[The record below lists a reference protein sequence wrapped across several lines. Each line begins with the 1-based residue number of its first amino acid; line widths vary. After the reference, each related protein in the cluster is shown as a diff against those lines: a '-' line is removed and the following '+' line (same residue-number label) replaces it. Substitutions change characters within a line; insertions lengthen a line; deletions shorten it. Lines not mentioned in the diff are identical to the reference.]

1 MLTDEDIE
9 LLELI
14 KQLTPEQ
21 RTACTDFF
29 RVIIPDPTSL
39 QRVPVEKPCYS
50 HKAQVALV

>member
-14 KQLTPEQ
+14 KKLTPEQ

-29 RVIIPDPTSL
+29 RVLIPDPASS
-39 QRVPVEKPCYS
+39 RAPEEKLCCS
-50 HKAQVALV
+50 HKTQVEPA

>member
-29 RVIIPDPTSL
+29 RVLIPDSVSL
-39 QRVPVEKPCYS
+39 QEPEETPCCS
-50 HKAQVALV
+50 RETQAEPA

>member
-29 RVIIPDPTSL
+29 RVLIPDSASL
-39 QRVPVEKPCYS
+39 QEPEEMPCYS
-50 HKAQVALV
+50 RETQVEPA